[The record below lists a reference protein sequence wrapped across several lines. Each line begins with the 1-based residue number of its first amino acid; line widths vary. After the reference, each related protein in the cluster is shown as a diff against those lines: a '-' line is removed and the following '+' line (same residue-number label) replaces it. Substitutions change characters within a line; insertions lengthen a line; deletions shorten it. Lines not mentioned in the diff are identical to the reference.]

1 MSQTRRSATS
11 QERRRTHPAYWLLHD
26 RVPRCLVWLL
36 ALKGASCASF
46 PKVASENDWAI
57 AWTRRGAPFLKRK
70 ACFRMSF
77 NQALLIE
84 LRSNP
89 VALRR
94 IAAKLVEKAEEGE
107 LAAIREIADR
117 LDGKPAQ
124 VIDRRD
130 VLVIELSDEELLAIS
145 AGGLPEHE
153 DAKVSLLPPGPK
165 STR

>member
-1 MSQTRRSATS
+1 MGRPIGSLNR
-11 QERRRTHPAYWLLHD
+11 EKP
-26 RVPRCLVWLL
+26 
-36 ALKGASCASF
+36 
-46 PKVASENDWAI
+46 
-57 AWTRRGAPFLKRK
+57 
-70 ACFRMSF
+70 F
-77 NQALLIE
+77 NQALLMT

-130 VLVIELSDEELLAIS
+130 VPVTQLTDEELLAIA
-145 AGGLPEHE
+145 AGALPERE
-153 DAKVSLLPPGPK
+153 EMKLLLLPPGPESK
-165 STR
+165 P